1 MLRISN
7 NMSYPDNENKQ
18 SCKEQKPELEQE
30 PESELEQEQKKQHV
44 DTSKEATI
52 FINKDNCEKYKNLF
66 DVLNSNFAEFNIT
79 DHMGNN
85 MSYDQFRLKTS
96 GCICGK
102 CHKP

>member
-1 MLRISN
+1 MLRIFN
-7 NMSYPDNENKQ
+7 NMSNPDNKNKRR
-18 SCKEQKPELEQE
+18 CEEQKQGQDLEQE
-30 PESELEQEQKKQHV
+30 KKQHI

-52 FINKDNCEKYKNLF
+52 FINKDNCKKYKNLF